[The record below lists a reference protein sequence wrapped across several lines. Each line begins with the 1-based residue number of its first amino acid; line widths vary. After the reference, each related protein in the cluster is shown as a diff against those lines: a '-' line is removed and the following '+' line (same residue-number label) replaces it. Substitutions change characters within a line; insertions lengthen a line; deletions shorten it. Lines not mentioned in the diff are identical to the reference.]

1 MELPA
6 SSLIEAIGLPGFV
19 ILLLVSLLIYMVR
32 MIFTGKLV
40 PVRYYQDAVERG
52 ENYRLAN
59 ASLIDQLRELTTN
72 QDLALEMLTALRAHA
87 EVKRGDHE

>member
-1 MELPA
+1 VELPA

-52 ENYRLAN
+52 NKYELAN

>member
-1 MELPA
+1 MDPA
-6 SSLIEAIGLPGFV
+6 LTAAAHTVGIPGAV
-19 ILLLVSLLIYMVR
+19 ILALSGIVLYAVR
-32 MIFTGKLV
+32 AIIRGKLV
-40 PVRYYQDAVERG
+40 PERYYQEALERG

-59 ASLIDQLRELTTN
+59 ASLVDQLRELTTN